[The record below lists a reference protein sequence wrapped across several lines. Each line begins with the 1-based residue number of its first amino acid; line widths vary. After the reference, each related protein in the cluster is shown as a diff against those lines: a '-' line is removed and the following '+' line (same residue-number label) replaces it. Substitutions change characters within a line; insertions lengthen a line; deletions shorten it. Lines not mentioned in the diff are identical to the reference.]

1 MSAIDS
7 QPIALSGSHNRFS
20 ISYYRQSSSRFRRPA
35 CNSDWAEPIVR
46 KLFDFTLG
54 THPISTKRTSE
65 IGGAKR
71 RSDFE
76 FYTEPPWFFNP
87 DFFCEFLSI
96 GLLSFQGDFLRW
108 VDEPIHDGFG
118 DHRIFKQFHPQRQ
131 IDDMS
136 NMTYTRA
143 GGHGR

>member
-1 MSAIDS
+1 MKSAERSDEAI
-7 QPIALSGSHNRFS
+7 LSFTLSLPGFS
-20 ISYYRQSSSRFRRPA
+20 IL
-35 CNSDWAEPIVR
+35 I
-46 KLFDFTLG
+46 
-54 THPISTKRTSE
+54 
-65 IGGAKR
+65 
-71 RSDFE
+71 
-76 FYTEPPWFFNP
+76 
-87 DFFCEFLSI
+87 FFCEFLSI